1 MICPECGSYQPDRA
15 KFCGICGTPLS
26 QESLVENFLRERPEQ
41 EIRLPRFRSPWF
53 YLSVFLLLALTL
65 ALLAG
70 AVYLVYRAARG
81 GEEKAPEEGEAQEY
95 LQYFDESL
103 GFGFSYPRGWMVE
116 KGYATGEELTS
127 LRVVLTSRK
136 YLEIK
141 AFVLDPV
148 VSVGGLE
155 GIREFLEQKAAEH
168 VRSLGGTVQDEG
180 ESLLTYTR
188 VGEMP
193 AFYLEFEANLMG
205 EATSFFLQ
213 YVVSDD
219 FCFQFEGR
227 SPSEEIRG
235 VRPLFWSIADSLYR
249 RQPELSPGSGSGG
262 EENGG

>member
-1 MICPECGSYQPDRA
+1 M
-15 KFCGICGTPLS
+15 
-26 QESLVENFLRERPEQ
+26 ESFLREKPEQ

-53 YLSVFLLLALTL
+53 YLSVILLLAVTL
-65 ALLAG
+65 ALLTG
-70 AVYLVYRAARG
+70 AVYLVYRVARG
-81 GEEKAPEEGEAQEY
+81 EEEKAPEEEGQEY
-95 LQYFDESL
+95 LQYYDEIL
-103 GFGFSYPRGWMVE
+103 GFGFAYPHGWMVE
-116 KGYATGEELTS
+116 KGQATGEELTS

-155 GIREFLEQKAAEH
+155 GIREYLEQRAVDH
-168 VRSLGGTVQDEG
+168 VRSLGGTVQEEG
-180 ESLLTYTR
+180 ASLLTYTR

-205 EATSFFLQ
+205 EPTSFFLQ
-213 YVVSDD
+213 YVISDD
-219 FCFQFEGR
+219 CCFQFEGR

-249 RQPELSPGSGSGG
+249 RQPETSPGSGSAG
-262 EENGG
+262 EEKGD